1 MNTITIKKVKSLLE
15 DLGFNQGTVSDLSA
29 YTIPRSV
36 LAKFIISVIRAPS
49 DKDVFPLI
57 NPSLGVVS
65 YKAQIH
71 IAERSETDLGIVYAE
86 NTRETIRK
94 HNLKYLVNEGF
105 VIQNADKPDRP
116 TNSGHNNYILSQSFK
131 SVLNAYLTNSES
143 FDILK
148 KDFED
153 NAYIELNR
161 ELAKYQNHQID
172 VKIPFSTQVLT
183 LSPGDHNYIQKHIVE
198 VLFNSNDSVT
208 SLIYLGDTKQK
219 DLYFDNKL
227 GEMIK
232 LEIDSHDKLPDVI
245 GYDKSNN
252 TVRIFEAVASSGPIN
267 ELRKKEIQDLF
278 SECPYNIEYST
289 VFLDKKVYSKFANQ
303 IASDSIVYIINT
315 KQCISY
321 SSY

>member
-1 MNTITIKKVKSLLE
+1 MNTITIEKVKSLLE

-29 YTIPRSV
+29 ICIYALYDTTPRDGLIKGKTS
-36 LAKFIISVIRAPS
+36 LSDGARITDIINFAK
-49 DKDVFPLI
+49 
-57 NPSLGVVS
+57 
-65 YKAQIH
+65 
-71 IAERSETDLGIVYAE
+71 TDLGIVYAE

-94 HNLKYLVNEGF
+94 HNLKYLVNEGY

-131 SVLNAYLTNSES
+131 NVLNAYLTNSES

-153 NAYIELNR
+153 NAYIEFNR

-183 LSPGDHNYIQKHIVE
+183 LSPGDHNYIQKHILE
-198 VLFNSNDSVT
+198 VLFNLNSSATALV
-208 SLIYLGDTKQK
+208 YLGDTKQK

-227 GEMIK
+227 GEMIN

-245 GYDKSNN
+245 GYDKLNN

-303 IASDSIVYIINT
+303 IAPGTKVYVINT
-315 KQCISY
+315 KQLITY
-321 SSY
+321 SNYT